1 MSYDLHCVLY
11 EFLHILPPKLFKLFS
26 LITVSFANY
35 SNFFVKARHQTW
47 SAKGFEKFQIVTHE
61 FLGCQF
67 LEKYNFGQSLIHQK
81 KKKKKK
87 KFRLFCN
94 NWICYFYTN
103 FQMYFQ
109 NIYTFIWLKALSNKL
124 CRFKNQKKFEIFAI
138 LAFLPFIVP

>member
-81 KKKKKK
+81 KKKK
-87 KFRLFCN
+87 N
-94 NWICYFYTN
+94 SGY
-103 FQMYFQ
+103 
-109 NIYTFIWLKALSNKL
+109 
-124 CRFKNQKKFEIFAI
+124 FAI
-138 LAFLPFIVP
+138 IEYVISTLISRCTFRIYILLYG